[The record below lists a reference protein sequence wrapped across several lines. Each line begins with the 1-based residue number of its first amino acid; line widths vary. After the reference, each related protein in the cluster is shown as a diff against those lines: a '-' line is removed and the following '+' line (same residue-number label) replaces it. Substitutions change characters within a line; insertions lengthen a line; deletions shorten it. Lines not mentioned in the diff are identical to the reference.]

1 MKAVVITGASTGIGR
16 ACALHLD
23 QLGFQVFAGVRRE
36 SDGKALAEQASRRLQ
51 AILLD
56 VTSSQMI
63 AGAVEYVSAQVGD
76 RGLAGL
82 VNNAGVAVAAP
93 LEFIPLDELRRQL
106 EVNVVGQIA
115 VTQAFLPLIRQGKGR
130 IVNMSSISGLV
141 ATPFLGPYA
150 ASKFAL
156 EALSDALRRELS
168 PWGIHVA
175 LVEPGRIKTPIWEKS
190 LRAADRIAA
199 QLPPEA
205 TRKYGS
211 AMDENRR
218 RAGNETRGAPVEA
231 VARAVA
237 HALTAERPRIRY
249 LVGVDARLGAL
260 LARWLPGRILDWLIV
275 RQRGLQR

>member
-1 MKAVVITGASTGIGR
+1 MKAVVITGASSGIGR

-36 SDGKALAEQASRRLQ
+36 IDGNALAQQASRRFK
-51 AILLD
+51 AILFD
-56 VTSSQMI
+56 VTSREAI
-63 AGAVEYVSAQVGD
+63 AGAVAYVSAQVGD

-82 VNNAGVAVAAP
+82 VNNAGIAVAAP
-93 LEFIPLDELRRQL
+93 LEFIPLGELRRQL
-106 EVNVVGQIA
+106 EVNVVGQMA

-190 LRAADRIAA
+190 LRAADQIAA
-199 QLPPEA
+199 QLPPGA
-205 TRKYGS
+205 IRKYGV

-218 RAGNETRGAPVEA
+218 RAGKKTKGAPVEA
-231 VARAVA
+231 VARAVV
-237 HALTAERPRIRY
+237 HALTAERPKIRY

-260 LARWLPGRILDWLIV
+260 LARWLPARILDWLIV
-275 RQRGLQR
+275 RQRGLQ